1 MYYIYNRN
9 GRIVESYYTVSSI
22 VKRYK
27 EERRPIK
34 VRELQHNLAELGN
47 SITAIVVTGNC
58 NDKPTEFISTNPDLK
73 FHNYRIFF
81 EYEGRDNHMNT
92 TVKSTKSIYR
102 TDTNILSFDEESAL
116 KILEVLYPHLK
127 HDKHYKVHKIVE
139 VIEHHEITRYSVLTS
154 SACYEGGLSV
164 YKSKGGKGY

>member
-9 GRIVESYYTVSSI
+9 GRIVDTYYTVSRI
-22 VKRYK
+22 INRYK
-27 EERRPIK
+27 DERRHIK
-34 VRELQHNLAELGN
+34 VKELQHNLSGLGN
-47 SITAIVVTGNC
+47 SLTAIVVTGNC
-58 NDKPTEFISTNPDLK
+58 NDKPTEFISTDPDLK

-92 TVKSTKSIYR
+92 TVKSTKSIYK

-127 HDKHYKVHKIVE
+127 HDRYYKVHKIVE
-139 VIEHHEITRYSVLTS
+139 IIDHHETTRYDVLKS
-154 SACYEGGLSV
+154 SGCFDGSGAV
-164 YKSKGGKGY
+164 NKSKSKWY